1 MSKLYGGMKKVES
14 YDPANDMRETK
25 ESKEIWSEVPNRKR
39 TRKYLP
45 KASGKFAYHR
55 MGKR

>member
-1 MSKLYGGMKKVES
+1 MGKPYYGMGKKVVS
-14 YDPANDMRETK
+14 YDATNDMRE
-25 ESKEIWSEVPNRKR
+25 SKEVWSEVPNRKR

-45 KASGKFAYHR
+45 KSSGKFAYHR